1 MSTTRKYVRRSRQQW
16 AELIELQPDSGLSI
30 SQFCKQAGVS
40 YQSFQNWRKK
50 LEPQALKA
58 DSASGFIELTAPS
71 SSVADARTDKPG
83 HWLIELDLGDGLR
96 LRIARQ

>member
-16 AELIELQPDSGLSI
+16 AELIELQPGSGLNV

-50 LEPQALKA
+50 LETQVTKT

-71 SSVADARTDKPG
+71 SSVSDTRTDESS
-83 HWLIELDLGDGLR
+83 HWLIELDLGDGLQ